1 VSIYENLLPEKEPQ
15 ASNWVSIIL
24 WMNYNDVFTRIRKE
38 YYLLVKVQ
46 KKCMTQN
53 SIQLSGLCFF

>member
-1 VSIYENLLPEKEPQ
+1 MTKEPQ

-24 WMNYNDVFTRIRKE
+24 WMNYNDVFTRIKKE
-38 YYLLVKVQ
+38 YSLLVKVQ
-46 KKCMTQN
+46 KNRQKCMTQN